1 MDPLRWIDDELK
13 NLEDRHLVRQR
24 QVRMGAQSPTSI
36 TIQGQSF
43 INFASNDY
51 LGLAA
56 EDLLE
61 NVRTSLDQVGWG
73 SGASPLI
80 VGHGELHGE
89 LEDALARFERCQA
102 AMLFPS
108 GYAANLGTIAAL
120 VGPGDIIFSDAKNHA
135 SIIDGCRLSG
145 AQVEVIPHTNTA
157 VLQERLSAANRFR
170 RRLIVTDS
178 LFSMDGNL
186 APLADLAILA
196 EQHDAMLMV
205 DEAHAT
211 GVLGKT
217 GRGACEALQVEEG
230 VHVRVGTLSKA
241 LGSAGG
247 FVAGSARLVSWL
259 INRARPYVF
268 STASPQAFAAAALSA
283 LEIIDQQPER
293 REQVL
298 QQASGLHQRLIE
310 QGWPL
315 GPAES
320 QILALPVGEPERAL
334 QWSAELRGAG
344 FLVPAIRPPS
354 VADGESRLRISLCYG
369 HPPEQLEALAQQLN
383 RFAPI
388 LQ

>member
-1 MDPLRWIDDELK
+1 MDPLRWIDDALQD
-13 NLEDRHLVRQR
+13 LDDRHLVRQR
-24 QVRMGAQSPTSI
+24 QVRSGPQSPASI
-36 TIQGQSF
+36 TLNGESL

-61 NVRTSLDQVGWG
+61 NVRGSLQPAGWG

-80 VGHGELHGE
+80 VGHGDLHAK
-89 LEDALARFERCQA
+89 LEAALAEFEQTDSA
-102 AMLFPS
+102 LLFYS
-108 GYAANLGTIAAL
+108 GGLMKKVL
-120 VGPGDIIFSDAKNHA
+120 VTPARDVIFSDAKNHA

-145 AQVEVIPHTNTA
+145 AHVEVVPHTDVTA
-157 VLQERLSAANRFR
+157 LKQLLSAAGNYR

-186 APLADLAILA
+186 APLADLATLA
-196 EQHDAMLMV
+196 KEHDAMLMV

-217 GRGACEALQVEEG
+217 GRGACELLDVEDG

-247 FVAGSARLVSWL
+247 FVAGSDQLVKWL
-259 INRARPYVF
+259 SNRARSYVF
-268 STASPQAFAAAALSA
+268 STAFPQASAAAALRA
-283 LEIIDQQPER
+283 LELIDQQPKR

-298 QQASGLHQRLIE
+298 EQSVWLQQQLSE

-315 GPAES
+315 AAAES
-320 QILALPVGEPERAL
+320 QILALPAGEPDRAL
-334 QWSAELRGAG
+334 QWSAKLREAG
-344 FLVPAIRPPS
+344 LLVPAIRPPS
-354 VADGESRLRISLCYG
+354 VAEGESRLRISLCYG
-369 HPPEQLEALAQQLN
+369 HQRAQVKALARELE
-383 RFAPI
+383 RFAP
-388 LQ
+388 LLK